1 MSQTPVPAFAQ
12 SWLSQNVDFDENK
25 ESGEFIREI
34 ADQLQPALDEM
45 RPRLEEV
52 KFKYVFLPWFAGDED
67 LQYFKTDRYGKAH
80 DKAVA
85 LWLGIA
91 SNGLGGLN
99 GAFNEVDV
107 VDDKTGEILFTV
119 PPLCD
124 RSAVM
129 PAAKDNRTGSIY
141 NMVLTM
147 QNLRNVSTAHA
158 KNFFEHE
165 VSKRAQGMFKPDNI
179 LKFVRTWNE
188 IFTRYGRPPLLVLP
202 DDPTAQTAEGMNNG
216 ANAVSQS
223 DDDWELL

>member
-12 SWLSQNVDFDENK
+12 AWLSQNVEFDENK
-25 ESGEFIREI
+25 KSGDFIREI

-52 KFKYVFLPWFAGDED
+52 KFKYVFLPWFAGDEE
-67 LQYFKTDRYGKAH
+67 LQYFKTDRFGKAH

-85 LWLGIA
+85 MWLGIA
-91 SNGLGGLN
+91 SGGMGGLN
-99 GAFNEVDV
+99 GAFNEVDI

-124 RSAVM
+124 RSAVI
-129 PAAKDNRTGSIY
+129 PALKDGKTGTIY
-141 NMVLTM
+141 NMVMTM
-147 QNLRNVSTAHA
+147 QNLRNVSAAHA
-158 KNFFEHE
+158 KHFFEHE

-188 IFTRYGRPPLLVLP
+188 IFTRYGRPPLLELS
-202 DDPTAQTAEGMNNG
+202 AQTNPQGTEGNNNG